1 MFFKKRK
8 VGPEYYFERGGKC
21 LNDGNYSWAIESFT
35 QAIEYNADFEMAYYN
50 RAEAYMG
57 LGRTREAMWDYIKF
71 LEVDHRGPGMAQ
83 NPKEAFKEAVNIAR
97 MDWQR
102 DRVKDKILSFG
113 ITNLL
118 EELVEGF
125 DPEGEYIDTRFY
137 DLALSWLGSSLKDR
151 YYAGFV
157 HLIKRDFERAIKE
170 FDKVIKESPENP
182 DAYYFNGVALLG
194 KMKMIEKRG
203 SRLRSLDEVR
213 ELSGLAY
220 FNFEKA
226 LKRGFKWRMCPEC
239 GFRTSATVN
248 YCMRCGKLL
257 LVG

>member
-113 ITNLL
+113 
-118 EELVEGF
+118 
-125 DPEGEYIDTRFY
+125 
-137 DLALSWLGSSLKDR
+137 
-151 YYAGFV
+151 
-157 HLIKRDFERAIKE
+157 
-170 FDKVIKESPENP
+170 
-182 DAYYFNGVALLG
+182 
-194 KMKMIEKRG
+194 
-203 SRLRSLDEVR
+203 
-213 ELSGLAY
+213 
-220 FNFEKA
+220 
-226 LKRGFKWRMCPEC
+226 
-239 GFRTSATVN
+239 GFRITSVFI
-248 YCMRCGKLL
+248 
-257 LVG
+257 VF